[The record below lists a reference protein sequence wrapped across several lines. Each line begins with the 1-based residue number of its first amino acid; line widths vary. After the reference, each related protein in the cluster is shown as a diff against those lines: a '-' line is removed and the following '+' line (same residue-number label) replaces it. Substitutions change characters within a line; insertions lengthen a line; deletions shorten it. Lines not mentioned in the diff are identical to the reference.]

1 MRGDTMHPRAM
12 VAIESRRRRRS
23 SVLRSL
29 AVIACASLARA
40 GDLQLAA
47 SGKTSYSVVV
57 AGAAAD
63 PKNAEDPE
71 RHAADELARFLSE
84 ISGAKFEVKPAARA
98 SVGQRILVGREAAS
112 ALISASELASLGN
125 EGYLIRVKG
134 SELAI
139 TGAKPRGTLY
149 GVYSFLED
157 ELGCRWF
164 TPDVARIPKNATPSA
179 AAGDVRFVPP
189 LEYRATDYP
198 NARDADWAVRNKL
211 NGTQTKI
218 DKPRGGKV
226 DYSHFVHTFN
236 EILNPAQQFAK
247 HPDYFSE
254 VDGKRIS
261 DHAQLCVTN
270 PQVQKIAIETVRAWM
285 REAPAASIFSVSQND
300 WFNPCSCAAC
310 KKIYAEEGDAW
321 SGPLLRFVNAIAAAV
336 AKEFPDKAIDT
347 LAYQYTRKPPAKT
360 KPLDNVIV
368 RLCSIECCFAHPL
381 DADASLDP
389 KNAEFARDLAGW
401 SKLSHRLYIW
411 DYVIDYSHSIM
422 PFPNLR
428 SIAPNIRFF
437 VKNGVKGV
445 YEEADYFTAGGE
457 LAELRT
463 WILAKTLWNPG
474 YDTERAIKEFVEG
487 YYDEASGP
495 ISDYIKLVHDR
506 AAENKIHFTIWTGP
520 DAPLYDDAL
529 LKRCDELFDAAEA
542 QVAPKP
548 AVLDRVRTARLPI
561 LYVELNRAADAVEK
575 GGDKAALRKLIDR
588 FDEIAKKTGVTMIN
602 EATHYDQWLASAR
615 KIAD

>member
-1 MRGDTMHPRAM
+1 MTAVASEDADWSASRLRCLAPRA
-12 VAIESRRRRRS
+12 ASA
-23 SVLRSL
+23 L
-29 AVIACASLARA
+29 ALAALIPSASA
-40 GDLQLAA
+40 GDLQLAVN
-47 SGKTSYSVVV
+47 GKTSYSIVI

-63 PKNAEDPE
+63 PKNADDPE
-71 RHAADELARFLSE
+71 RHAAEELAHFLSE
-84 ISGAKFEVKPAARA
+84 ISGAKFEVKPMAKAT
-98 SVGQRILVGREAAS
+98 VGQRLLVGREAAGS
-112 ALISASELASLGN
+112 LINASELAPLGN
-125 EGYLIRVKG
+125 EGFLIRARG

-139 TGAKPRGTLY
+139 AGAKPRGTLY
-149 GVYSFLED
+149 GVYSFLEN

-164 TPDVARIPKNATPSA
+164 TPDVSRIPKNAMPSVP
-179 AAGDVRFVPP
+179 AGDVRCVPP
-189 LEYRATDYP
+189 LEYRATDSLTS
-198 NARDADWAVRNKL
+198 RDADWAVRNKI
-211 NGTQTKI
+211 NGTQTKL

-247 HPDYFSE
+247 HPEYFSE

-270 PQVQKIAIETVRAWM
+270 PQVQKIAIDTVRSWM
-285 REAPAASIFSVSQND
+285 REAPAATIFSVSQND

-310 KKIYAEEGDAW
+310 KRVYAEEGDAW
-321 SGPLLRFVNAIAAAV
+321 SGPLLRFVNGIAAAL

-347 LAYQYTRKPPAKT
+347 LAYQYTRKPPART

-381 DADASLDP
+381 DSDASLDA

-411 DYVIDYSHSIM
+411 DYAIDYSHSIM

-445 YEEADYFTAGGE
+445 YEEADYFTPGGE

-463 WILAKTLWNPG
+463 WIIAKTLWKPE
-474 YDTERAIKEFVEG
+474 YDTQRALQEFVEG
-487 YYDEASGP
+487 FYEDASAP
-495 ISDYIKLVHDR
+495 IAEYIALMHDR
-506 AAENKIHFTIWTGP
+506 ASAEKIHFNIWTGP
-520 DAPLYDDAL
+520 DSPLFDEPT
-529 LKRCDELFDAAEA
+529 LKRCDELFDAAETK
-542 QVAPKP
+542 VASKT
-548 AVLDRVRTARLPI
+548 AVLDRVRTARLPL
-561 LYVELNRAADAVEK
+561 LYVEVNRAADAVEK
-575 GGDKAALRKLIDR
+575 GGDKAAMRRLIGR
-588 FDEIAKKTGVTMIN
+588 FDDIAKKAGVTMIN